1 MTQFVSKTLLS
12 LALAGSMI
20 LTGCASTGSSM
31 VDSSTAADPRLTQNK
46 EAKVFTT
53 SGLTACAGLAGAG
66 ILSCAVSNA
75 SDKTTCMIAAA
86 IVGCGVGLGANY
98 YYDQRRSQYSNTS
111 ERLALM
117 SQDVQADTEAVIG
130 QTAAIQSVIATD
142 RERIASIQKDIAN
155 KQVNQA
161 NAKKEIAQID
171 SNLAVMNKQLAGM
184 QKKVAEYQKTAQLE
198 RQNGAGNNV
207 AQVEVEIS
215 KMNEK
220 VANLQREVD
229 DLYSMRSAVTLG

>member
-1 MTQFVSKTLLS
+1 MNQFFNKTLLS
-12 LALAGSMI
+12 LALASSMI

-46 EAKVFTT
+46 QAKIFTT
-53 SGLTACAGLAGAG
+53 SGLTACASLAGVG
-66 ILSCAVSNA
+66 ILGCAVSNTN
-75 SDKTTCMIAAA
+75 DKAACMILAA
-86 IVGCGVGLGANY
+86 IAGCGVGLGANY

-171 SNLAVMNKQLAGM
+171 TNLAVMNKQLAGM
-184 QKKVAEYQKTAQLE
+184 QKKVTEYQKTAQLE
-198 RQNGAGNNV
+198 RDNGAGNNV
-207 AQVEVEIS
+207 AQVEAEIS

-229 DLYSMRSAVTLG
+229 DLYNMRSALTLG